1 MEFSIECQ
9 LPLSARDMWRIRAS
23 AGFRRHVVEDGLL
36 KKLDCIST
44 SKGPDEEG
52 YHKRTQR
59 YVPTKVDC
67 PDFLRRVIGDALFD
81 VTDEQKWSDSND
93 SDDNS
98 EYCQYYSIR
107 PTHLANFCVT
117 TGVLKLTSV
126 SDNNNTNNN
135 ISDDDD
141 LDDVTDDEC
150 ESDVSQSSS
159 DGDTT
164 PISPSFLS
172 YVPPHERCTHLVEG
186 TTKVNLPALGWA
198 AERSIVHNL
207 RLFYEL
213 YPSTVGNFRKK
224 LYEKFSNGNPNL
236 SISEVI
242 DRFLKHE
249 EETESVSDETSSSAS
264 VDDNDMAVEEEVG
277 TGLDLGN
284 LGSKMQMPS
293 EFDRR
298 GKSLEEELEQLFV

>member
-1 MEFSIECQ
+1 MDFSISCE

-23 AGFRRHVVEDGLL
+23 AG
-36 KKLDCIST
+36 
-44 SKGPDEEG
+44 SKGPDEDG

-67 PDFLRRVIGDALFD
+67 PDFLRRIIGDALFD
-81 VTDEQKWSDSND
+81 VTDEQKWNE
-93 SDDNS
+93 DDPDVP
-98 EYCQYYSIR
+98 YCQHFSIR

-117 TGVLKLTSV
+117 TGQLKLASV
-126 SDNNNTNNN
+126 PADDNPNNGNNT
-135 ISDDDD
+135 DDN

-159 DGDTT
+159 DGDA
-164 PISPSFLS
+164 SPLSLFS
-172 YVPPHERCTHLVEG
+172 YVPPHERCTHVVEG
-186 TTKVNLPALGWA
+186 TTKVNLPAAGWA
-198 AERSIVHNL
+198 VERAIIHNL
-207 RLFYEL
+207 RVFYEI
-213 YPSTVGNFRKK
+213 YPTAVGNFRKK
-224 LYEKFSNGNPNL
+224 LYEKFSNGNHNL

-249 EETESVSDETSSSAS
+249 EETESLSDETSSSAS
-264 VDDNDMAVEEEVG
+264 VDDNDMAASGEEEERRN
-277 TGLDLGN
+277 LDISN
-284 LGSKMQMPS
+284 LANKLQVPS